1 MNLYESIRN
10 SLKES
15 DSSVSADLKDMTYE
29 ELKDYLTNIIN
40 DRESYPEDSTDER
53 ALYLDELYWDT
64 ANAIEYMNYV
74 KEWFDERDFNLKD
87 ELSYWSEKSSAYNEL
102 EYSLNDFEKLFNGL
116 YEENG
121 INGELFV
128 SYDEWLNNER
138 QEELNEAEIITMD
151 NDPAWKAAVEK
162 VQKEYGL
169 DKEMAKPYFN
179 EKRDFLYAMYD
190 KIKAGWDAID
200 WHSPMYFE
208 MDMNVN
214 ALELIIMVEGD
225 WKHDHAAI
233 DSIADRTTQPVAK
246 YEEVTEEDGSDW
258 YSADHY
264 FKYSQKQ
271 FKDWLNNEKPVK
283 ESEEVIEIPTDV
295 KTNYKPGRYHYPL
308 CRGNERPG
316 WEIKLPKDFRE
327 TPDEMFKSFV
337 NQGYKRIAFYETPT
351 AVKGYHNLM
360 AYVKESEE
368 PNSDREQKIK
378 NVYLMDRI
386 IRSMNNEEALYDS
399 GWLYNVADEDSD
411 GGFENFKELSLKF
424 DSNDDYY
431 YTDEEEYNHL
441 VDLFKKIINEY
452 GSDGFM
458 TKEYYQKHEGNW
470 KELAGLDDEQLAY
483 LKTFISDPVL
493 INEGEK
499 MESLKEAGTIIKIS
513 EHFKNMANE
522 LESIAEMY
530 DEMKDDNSDDVFAGT
545 EDEYA
550 SEMLDQHIGDI
561 LLNDPVFNKIRST
574 DNEYYEDLITN
585 VATEI
590 GHQIETGGGIT
601 YIWLMQLL
609 NSYGLFDKLGLRA
622 HTKELEKES
631 VTMKE
636 SGSWRWK
643 DDIEDIE
650 PTEENDDIWYAVAEN
665 MVENGDYKGYDV
677 YEVMSNIINLFKI
690 SKDSMLYDYLLKWYG
705 SEDKLRKNVRDIYE
719 TDDAIYF
726 VTGSGYSLY
735 DDDLLGGN
743 GDGLTEKEFDKFIE
757 EN

>member
-1 MNLYESIRN
+1 MNLYESVKN
-10 SLKES
+10 SLKEAT
-15 DSSVSADLKDMTYE
+15 DGDLKKLRDELFYRIEDLDHDGEIKHKDISDIKHLSRIANKIKASGFFISNDIFTPDDDEYE
-29 ELKDYLTNIIN
+29 WEQINMYLDNCIREYDKDDSNFNLTPEEKYVEYVYEWFNERHYWDELKNVTGRDSLDYIFDKSLKTQF
-40 DRESYPEDSTDER
+40 DEV
-53 ALYLDELYWDT
+53 
-64 ANAIEYMNYV
+64 NAI
-74 KEWFDERDFNLKD
+74 
-87 ELSYWSEKSSAYNEL
+87 YN
-102 EYSLNDFEKLFNGL
+102 DL

-128 SYDEWLNNER
+128 SYDEWLNNEY
-138 QEELNEAEIITMD
+138 QELNEAEIITMD

-169 DKEMAKPYFN
+169 DKEMKKPYFN

-190 KIKAGWDAID
+190 KIKAGWEAID
-200 WHSPMYFE
+200 WHSEMYFE

-264 FKYSQKQ
+264 FKYSTQQ
-271 FKDWLNNEKPVK
+271 FKKWLDEEKP
-283 ESEEVIEIPTDV
+283 
-295 KTNYKPGRYHYPL
+295 
-308 CRGNERPG
+308 
-316 WEIKLPKDFRE
+316 
-327 TPDEMFKSFV
+327 
-337 NQGYKRIAFYETPT
+337 
-351 AVKGYHNLM
+351 
-360 AYVKESEE
+360 VKESEE

-411 GGFENFKELSLKF
+411 GGFENFKELSLKY

-431 YTDEEEYNHL
+431 YTDDEMYNHL
-441 VDLFKKIINEY
+441 VDLFKEIIKEY
-452 GSDGFM
+452 GPDGFM

-470 KELAGLDDEQLAY
+470 KDNVGLDDEQLAY

-499 MESLKEAGTIIKIS
+499 MKSKKNLKESNLIKVS
-513 EHFKNMANE
+513 EHFKEVANE
-522 LESIAEMY
+522 LENIAEMY
-530 DEMKDDNSDDVFAGT
+530 DEDVSNGEGDVFEGT

-550 SEMLDQHIGDI
+550 SEMLDTNLGDI
-561 LLNDPVFNKIRST
+561 IWSDVVLKKLDDDIKINISSDLYDSIRGGNGVTYESLIKLLDK
-574 DNEYYEDLITN
+574 
-585 VATEI
+585 
-590 GHQIETGGGIT
+590 
-601 YIWLMQLL
+601 
-609 NSYGLFDKLGLRA
+609 YGALEKLGIKA
-622 HTKELEKES
+622 YTKELEKES
-631 VTMKE
+631 ETMKE